1 MAVKN
6 LIWLGLLLAL
16 IAVAAIAM
24 KGKEKPKNE
33 KAERDLR
40 PRRPLTEYEE
50 KMFFRLRETFPQH
63 IVLAQVAFSA
73 LPDTKQRSTRAT
85 FSQKVTD
92 FVLCDR
98 GLNVVAVIE
107 LDDSS
112 HKNREEQDAKREEL
126 LTAAGYRVI
135 RYGRIPEA
143 AKLLEDFS
151 PALNRKRAA

>member
-1 MAVKN
+1 MKN

-73 LPDTKQRSTRAT
+73 LLDTKQRSTRAT

>member
-1 MAVKN
+1 MKS
-6 LIWLGLLLAL
+6 LIWLGLLLVL
-16 IAVAAIAM
+16 IVVAVIAM
-24 KGKEKPKNE
+24 KGKGKPKNE
-33 KAERDLR
+33 KRERDLR
-40 PRRPLTEYEE
+40 PKRPLTEYEE

-73 LPDTKQRSTRAT
+73 LLNTPQRSTRAT

-112 HKNREEQDAKREEL
+112 HRNREEQDAKREEL

-143 AKLLEDFS
+143 AKLLEDFR
-151 PALNRKRAA
+151 PALSHRQAA

>member
-1 MAVKN
+1 MKN

-16 IAVAAIAM
+16 IVVAAIAM

-73 LPDTKQRSTRAT
+73 LLDTKQRSTRGT